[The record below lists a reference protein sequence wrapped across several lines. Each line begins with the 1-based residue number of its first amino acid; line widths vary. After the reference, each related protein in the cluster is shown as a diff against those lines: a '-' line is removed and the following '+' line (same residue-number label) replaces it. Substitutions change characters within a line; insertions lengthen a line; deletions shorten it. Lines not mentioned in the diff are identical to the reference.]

1 MSPTSPAA
9 IGTLLPLLSRDVI
22 DAIANRPGETEARR
36 QDRAQGALCLIEAF
50 EPRDG
55 VEVMLVGQAVMF
67 QSLMMDTIRDSH
79 RARTGQEASR
89 HRQAA
94 VAMSRV
100 QLSWFK
106 ELRLHDARR
115 YPAAAKAAK
124 HAAVLSAQTP
134 EPAPA
139 TPPAAPAPARA
150 PVPAE
155 PARTGSVR
163 AEPTRTEPA
172 RTEPVRTGP
181 VPAKPVQAVP
191 LALPLAF
198 APPVPPHAHGEK
210 PRPAHA
216 PAPLTAPLPGL
227 PRPALAKA

>member
-1 MSPTSPAA
+1 MSPTPPAA

-55 VEVMLVGQAVMF
+55 VEVMLAGQAVMF
-67 QSLMMDTIRDSH
+67 QSLMMDTIHDSH
-79 RARTGQEASR
+79 HAVTGQEAFR

-115 YPAAAKAAK
+115 YPTAAEVAD
-124 HAAVLSAQTP
+124 HAAVLSAPAP
-134 EPAPA
+134 EPASA
-139 TPPAAPAPARA
+139 TPPAA

-155 PARTGSVR
+155 PART
-163 AEPTRTEPA
+163 EPV
-172 RTEPVRTGP
+172 RTEPVLT
-181 VPAKPVQAVP
+181 KPGQAVP
-191 LALPLAF
+191 LALSLAFAPLAS

-210 PRPAHA
+210 PRPAHT
-216 PAPLTAPLPGL
+216 PAPLPGL

>member
-1 MSPTSPAA
+1 MSSTPPAA

-55 VEVMLVGQAVMF
+55 VEVMLAGQAVMF
-67 QSLMMDTIRDSH
+67 QSLIMDTIRDSH
-79 RARTGQEASR
+79 HAVTGQEAWR

-115 YPAAAKAAK
+115 YPTAAEVAD
-124 HAAVLSAQTP
+124 HAAVLSAPAP
-134 EPAPA
+134 EPASA
-139 TPPAAPAPARA
+139 TPPAA

-155 PARTGSVR
+155 PART
-163 AEPTRTEPA
+163 EPARTEPA
-172 RTEPVRTGP
+172 RTETPARIAATPEAPVSP
-181 VPAKPVQAVP
+181 P
-191 LALPLAF
+191 LASSP
-198 APPVPPHAHGEK
+198 
-210 PRPAHA
+210 
-216 PAPLTAPLPGL
+216 PLTAPRETVRISDAPASRPGL
-227 PRPALAKA
+227 PGTARATA

>member
-1 MSPTSPAA
+1 MSPTPPAA

-22 DAIANRPGETEARR
+22 DAIASRPGETEARR

-67 QSLMMDTIRDSH
+67 QSLMMDTIHDSH
-79 RARTGQEASR
+79 RAVTGQEAWR

-115 YPAAAKAAK
+115 YPAAAEVAE
-124 HAAVLSAQTP
+124 HAAVLPAPAP
-134 EPAPA
+134 EPASA
-139 TPPAAPAPARA
+139 TPPAAPAQAKA

-155 PARTGSVR
+155 PD
-163 AEPTRTEPA
+163 
-172 RTEPVRTGP
+172 RTGP
-181 VPAKPVQAVP
+181 VLTKPAQAVP
-191 LALPLAF
+191 PAPPLAF
-198 APPVPPHAHGEK
+198 APLASAPPVPPHAQGEK
-210 PRPAHA
+210 PRPVHA
-216 PAPLTAPLPGL
+216 PAPITVPLPGL

>member
-1 MSPTSPAA
+1 MSPIPPAA

-22 DAIANRPGETEARR
+22 DAIASRPGETEARR

-67 QSLMMDTIRDSH
+67 QSLMMDTIHDSH
-79 RARTGQEASR
+79 RAVTGQEAWR

-115 YPAAAKAAK
+115 YPAAAEVAE
-124 HAAVLSAQTP
+124 HAAVLPALAP
-134 EPAPA
+134 EAASA
-139 TPPAAPAPARA
+139 TPPAAPAPAKA
-150 PVPAE
+150 PVPSE
-155 PARTGSVR
+155 PVRTGP
-163 AEPTRTEPA
+163 ARTEPA
-172 RTEPVRTGP
+172 RTEPARITATPEAP
-181 VPAKPVQAVP
+181 VSPP
-191 LALPLAF
+191 LASSPPLSPPRETARISD
-198 APPVPPHAHGEK
+198 AP
-210 PRPAHA
+210 
-216 PAPLTAPLPGL
+216 APLPGL
-227 PRPALAKA
+227 PRPALATA

>member
-1 MSPTSPAA
+1 MSPTPATA

-55 VEVMLVGQAVMF
+55 VEVMLAGQAVMF
-67 QSLMMDTIRDSH
+67 QSLIMDTIHDSH
-79 RARTGQEASR
+79 HAVTGQETFR

-115 YPAAAKAAK
+115 YPAAAEVAD
-124 HAAVLSAQTP
+124 HAAVLSAPAP
-134 EPAPA
+134 EPASA
-139 TPPAAPAPARA
+139 TPPAAPAPAKA

-155 PARTGSVR
+155 PART
-163 AEPTRTEPA
+163 EPAQTEPA
-172 RTEPVRTGP
+172 RTETPARIAATPEAPVSP
-181 VPAKPVQAVP
+181 P
-191 LALPLAF
+191 LASSPPLS
-198 APPVPPHAHGEK
+198 PPRETA
-210 PRPAHA
+210 RIIDA
-216 PAPLTAPLPGL
+216 PASRPGL
-227 PRPALAKA
+227 PGTARATA

>member
-1 MSPTSPAA
+1 MSPTPPAA

-55 VEVMLVGQAVMF
+55 VEVMLAGQAVMF
-67 QSLMMDTIRDSH
+67 QSLIMDTIHDSH
-79 RARTGQEASR
+79 HAVTGQETFR

-115 YPAAAKAAK
+115 YPAAEEVAEHTTAIPAP
-124 HAAVLSAQTP
+124 VP
-134 EPAPA
+134 EPASA
-139 TPPAAPAPARA
+139 TLPAAPAQAKA

-155 PARTGSVR
+155 PDRTG
-163 AEPTRTEPA
+163 
-172 RTEPVRTGP
+172 PVRTGP
-181 VPAKPVQAVP
+181 VLTKPVQAVP
-191 LALPLAF
+191 LALSLAFAPLAS

-216 PAPLTAPLPGL
+216 PAPLPGL
-227 PRPALAKA
+227 PRPALATA